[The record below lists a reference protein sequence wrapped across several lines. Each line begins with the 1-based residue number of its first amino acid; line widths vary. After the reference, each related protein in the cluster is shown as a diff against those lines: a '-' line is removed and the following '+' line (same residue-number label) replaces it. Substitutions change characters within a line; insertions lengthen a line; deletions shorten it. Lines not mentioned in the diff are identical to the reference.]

1 MKNRIGRGLV
11 VACLGVVTLLMPLL
25 VSSHRIDEA
34 HRNLILDGMTV
45 AEVEDI
51 FGAPAGVYDWAVV
64 DESLS
69 VKYATYR
76 ALIYLARMQEAEA
89 ANQEQIRYYAP
100 ARALK
105 LKLRRLALEGTTNKT
120 WTSRH
125 GSVTV
130 SFDHDGRV
138 VLVGDW
144 MTTHLEPPWKKW
156 WDKIKGK

>member
-1 MKNRIGRGLV
+1 
-11 VACLGVVTLLMPLL
+11 
-25 VSSHRIDEA
+25 
-34 HRNLILDGMTV
+34 MTA

-51 FGAPAGVYDWAVV
+51 FGAPPGVYDWAVV

-76 ALIYLARMQEAEA
+76 ALIFLARVQEAEA
-89 ANQEQIRYYAP
+89 AAQDQVRYYAP

-105 LKLRRLALEGTTNKT
+105 VKLRRLALEGMTNKT

-125 GSVTV
+125 GSVTI
-130 SFDHDGRV
+130 SFDDDGRV
-138 VLVGDW
+138 VWVGDW

-156 WDKIKGK
+156 WDKYKGK